1 MSVAHPI
8 LPYQDNPSAALAWL
22 LRQDKSFLDMTEA
35 VYRQEASLLRTRSD
49 GVLLRHR
56 VSGGYLIGCDS
67 PQALEALA
75 AEIPDRSA
83 PLTVHLTA
91 GSEALSRCFPGR
103 CFEART
109 LWYLPEMTAPAFT
122 QDFEIWP
129 LDEGDLPD
137 VLRCDPAVPAGP
149 LREQIQ
155 RRRVFGACIRDELA
169 GTVGTDPAGGI
180 AWLAV
185 RPDLRGQGIGRTLL
199 RWMLRQELRQAHV
212 PYLLLPERDTGIT
225 GLLRGSGLLPAEGHI
240 LHAGQAN

>member
-22 LRQDKSFLDMTEA
+22 LQQDKSFLDMTEA

-75 AEIPDRSA
+75 AEIPDCSA
-83 PLTVHLTA
+83 PLTVHPNA
-91 GSEALSRCFPGR
+91 GFEVLIRCFPGR

-109 LWYLPEMTAPAFT
+109 LWYLPEGNIRTFT
-122 QDFEIWP
+122 PGFEIWP

-199 RWMLRQELRQAHV
+199 RWILRQELRQAHV
-212 PYLLLPERDTGIT
+212 PYLLLSDQAAGIA
-225 GLLRGSGLLPAEGHI
+225 GLLRSEGLLPAEGRI
-240 LHAGQAN
+240 LHAGQ